1 MKLTC
6 LSRDAVSAGDSAF
19 NPSEHQHVRYNPL
32 RGERVLVSPH
42 RLKRPWAGQV
52 EKLREEKIPTHD
64 PKNPLC
70 PGATRANGAV
80 NPWYSDTYVFPND
93 FPALLEDC
101 PDPPTSAEHPLM
113 KVAPAKGAW

>member
-1 MKLTC
+1 M
-6 LSRDAVSAGDSAF
+6 SAGEDALSF

-32 RGERVLVSPH
+32 RGDWVLVSPH

-52 EKLREEKIPTHD
+52 EKLQEEKIPTHD

-80 NPWYSDTYVFPND
+80 SRTQSSRTRVCRVHS
-93 FPALLEDC
+93 L
-101 PDPPTSAEHPLM
+101 
-113 KVAPAKGAW
+113 

>member
-6 LSRDAVSAGDSAF
+6 LSRDAVSMSAGDSAF

-32 RGERVLVSPH
+32 RGEWVLVSPH

-80 NPWYSDTYVFPND
+80 SPIIELSSIYGRLYYKWGRLYYKWGRVWRAH
-93 FPALLEDC
+93 ALC
-101 PDPPTSAEHPLM
+101 MRTP
-113 KVAPAKGAW
+113 KV